1 MSSILDVNTLY
12 QNLLNLSLSE
22 EQDVS
27 GPHLSRR
34 HSACSSDTPYS
45 SSSGD
50 PSPVWPLRSHW
61 SPATEQLR
69 PLGDPGRRPPLRP
82 DRSVSLIEGKALPPP
97 PPPGFPP
104 LRLPS
109 LAPAPSSRYKTEL
122 CRTFSETGKC
132 KYGAKCQFAHGTA
145 ELRSVS
151 RHPKYKTELCHK
163 FYLHGECPYGSR
175 CHFIHY
181 PEEAQFHSASSS
193 SSSSPQLL
201 RQSVSYSGVPTARR
215 SSPLP
220 SIPDP
225 ASFARAPSV
234 SPPPASS
241 SDLLSPTFSHLN
253 SDPLSLLSTL
263 SESLP
268 TPVSGGCCS
277 CRCGGGKPAN
287 LVSPFQNHRDYFA
300 AAPGTPTTS
309 TASLL
314 PRTPSSNSL
323 SDPESYSSS
332 SSLSGSDSPVFDMQ
346 APGGPT
352 AGSAHR
358 LPIFNRISV
367 SE

>member
-12 QNLLNLSLSE
+12 ENLLNLSLRE
-22 EQDVS
+22 ELDFS
-27 GPHLSRR
+27 GPQLSRR
-34 HSACSSDTPYS
+34 HSACSSDVATSYDSS

-50 PSPVWPLRSHW
+50 PSLVWPLRSHW
-61 SPATEQLR
+61 TPSVEQLR
-69 PLGDPGRRPPLRP
+69 PLGDPLRRPPLRP
-82 DRSVSLIEGKALPPP
+82 DRSVSLIEGKAIAPP

-109 LAPAPSSRYKTEL
+109 LTFPTPLSSSSRYKTEL

-132 KYGAKCQFAHGTA
+132 KYGAKCQFAHGSA

-163 FYLHGECPYGSR
+163 FYLHGACPYGAR
-175 CHFIHY
+175 CHFIHS
-181 PEEAQFHSASSS
+181 PEEAQIHSA
-193 SSSSPQLL
+193 SSSPQLL
-201 RQSVSYSGVPTARR
+201 RQSVSYSGVPAARR
-215 SSPLP
+215 SPPLP
-220 SIPDP
+220 GIPDP
-225 ASFARAPSV
+225 SNFTRAPSV

-241 SDLLSPTFSHLN
+241 GDLLSPTFGHLN
-253 SDPLSLLSTL
+253 SDPLSLLSGT
-263 SESLP
+263 
-268 TPVSGGCCS
+268 TSGGCCS
-277 CRCGGGKPAN
+277 CRCGKTNPNTA
-287 LVSPFQNHRDYFA
+287 SFANHRDYFS
-300 AAPGTPTTS
+300 AAPGTLTTAPS
-309 TASLL
+309 SLL

-332 SSLSGSDSPVFDMQ
+332 SSLSGSDSPVFDIQ

-352 AGSAHR
+352 ASGANR